1 MTTINADQEMRRN
14 ASSHPI
20 SMAIDQYIHSIKDIK
35 FAAKLYMPIAQGVSR
50 ERKKDLLEDLRNT
63 AQLLESEDRKTQV
76 LARKE
81 ADRLLRRFIRM
92 RNSDVPRK
100 IENGLYLSLFASFDA
115 FIGQLLKALYT
126 CKSELFSQIKHD
138 TSFDKILKAQSI
150 DEIKNQVLEDE
161 IESIRRESY
170 TKQFELLGS
179 RFAIELKAF
188 ESWPLFIER
197 SQRRNLLTHCDGIVS
212 EQYISVCQNAGVDTS
227 QLDAVGTQVGLGPE
241 YFFESCEILIEVGLK
256 LGHTLWRK
264 LLPSELD
271 LADTHLMGELYSAL
285 EASNWARAEMIGS
298 FAYQQKKISNDYR
311 RKTIVVNYSQAL
323 KRSGNIEKA
332 NQLLKDIDWSA
343 TSIEFKLAD
352 LVLRERWDEAAALM
366 REIGANDSLLSEESY
381 HLWPLFLEFR
391 ETEQFSQA
399 YHEIFSHS
407 YSEKLGERIES
418 VEASLGLT
426 GEADADGDGSQYE
439 CESSISILPPAT
451 SAVEDTGEDSSRS
464 N

>member
-1 MTTINADQEMRRN
+1 
-14 ASSHPI
+14 
-20 SMAIDQYIHSIKDIK
+20 
-35 FAAKLYMPIAQGVSR
+35 MPIAQGVSR
-50 ERKKDLLEDLRNT
+50 ERKKDLREELRNT

-92 RNSDVPRK
+92 RSSDVPRK

-115 FIGQLLKALYT
+115 FIGQLLRALYI

-138 TSFDKILKAQSI
+138 TSFDRILKAQSI

-161 IESIRRESY
+161 IESVRRESY
-170 TKQFELLGS
+170 TRQFELLGS
-179 RFAIELKAF
+179 RFHIELKAF

-212 EQYISVCQNAGVDTS
+212 EQYIDVCQNAGVDTS
-227 QLDAVGTQVGLGPE
+227 QLDTIGTQVGLGPE

-264 LLPSELD
+264 LLPLELD
-271 LADTHLMGELYSAL
+271 LADIHLMGELYSAL
-285 EASNWARAEMIGS
+285 EASNWSRAEMIGS
-298 FAYQQKKISNDYR
+298 FAYQQKRISNDYR

-323 KRSGNIEKA
+323 KRGGKIDKA
-332 NQLLKDIDWSA
+332 NQLLQDIDWSA
-343 TSIEFKLAD
+343 TSNEFKLAD
-352 LVLRERWDEAAALM
+352 LVLRERWGEAAALM
-366 REIGANDSLLSEESY
+366 REIGADDSLLSEESY

-407 YSEKLGERIES
+407 YSEKLEERIES
-418 VEASLGLT
+418 AEASLELS
-426 GEADADGDGSQYE
+426 GETDADSDKSQYE
-439 CESSISILPPAT
+439 RESSTGILPPTT
-451 SAVEDTGEDSSRS
+451 STEEASCEDSPKD